1 MPRILITSALPYIN
15 GVKHLGTLAGSMLP
29 ADVYA
34 RFQRARGRETLYI
47 CATDEHGT
55 PTELAAAAAGQDPA
69 AFCAEQHQVQHDLG
83 RRFGLSW
90 DHFGR
95 SSSPQNHRLTQRFAQ
110 TLWEHG
116 FLEER
121 VTQQVYSN
129 ADQRFLPDRYV
140 IGTCPHCGYGAAR
153 GDQCEN
159 CTRVLDPADLIN
171 PRSAVSGSTDIE
183 IRGSKHLFLRQSL
196 FSDRLREWIQDKQY
210 PRGMP
215 PGRTNVV
222 GQQTQPISYPNTWPL
237 LVTSIALK
245 WLDEGLQDRGITR
258 DLEWGVPV
266 NAFEWGPNPEG
277 ATPDIEG
284 LAGKVFYV
292 WFDAPIEYIA
302 ATWEWADA
310 EASEAGRDP
319 PADAVWERWWRGR
332 AAADVSYV
340 EFMGKD
346 NVPFHTVGFPCTLI
360 GVNERRGADGAWTP
374 ANPEPWKL
382 VDRLKGFNWLDYYG
396 GKFSTS
402 QQRGVF
408 MDHALELLPPDYWRW
423 WVSANAPEGSDAT
436 FTWEQ
441 FQAQVNAD
449 LADVLGNFVNRI
461 LKFTESRFEGV
472 VPDGGEPG
480 ELEARLYADVTAK
493 LAELTGLME
502 DIELRK
508 SAQALR
514 QLWVLGNGYLTEA
527 APWTAVKTDRDRA
540 AVAVR
545 TGLNLVALF
554 AKVCEPF
561 IPFAAETI
569 AGAVGEGF
577 PGRWPE
583 GEGAALLQI
592 LEPGR
597 PVKAPEVLFRKVED
611 GQVAEW
617 LARFGGPEPVEA

>member
-1 MPRILITSALPYIN
+1 MSRILITSALPYIN
-15 GVKHLGTLAGSMLP
+15 GIKHLGTLAGSMLP

-34 RFQRARGRETLYI
+34 RFQRSRGRETLYI

-55 PTELAAAAAGQDPA
+55 PTELAAAEKGQDPA
-69 AFCAEQHQVQHDLG
+69 TFCAEQHQVQHDLG
-83 RRFGLSW
+83 RKFGLSW

-110 TLWEHG
+110 QLWEAG
-116 FLEER
+116 FIEER

-129 ADQRFLPDRYV
+129 ADKRFLPDRYV
-140 IGTCPHCGYGAAR
+140 VGTCPHCGYEAAR

-159 CTRVLDPADLIN
+159 CTRVLDPADLLH

-196 FSDRLREWIQDKQY
+196 FSQKLRSWINSKHD
-210 PRGMP
+210 
-215 PGRTNVV
+215 
-222 GQQTQPISYPNTWPL
+222 WPL

-277 ATPDIEG
+277 QTPDIEG

-310 EASEAGRDP
+310 RAAEAGKG
-319 PADAVWERWWRGR
+319 PADDAAWERWWRGP
-332 AAADVSYV
+332 AAADVTYV

-346 NVPFHTVGFPCTLI
+346 NVPFHTVGFPCTLFGI
-360 GVNERRGADGAWTP
+360 NETLSADGKFSP
-374 ANPEPWKL
+374 ANNAPWKL
-382 VDRLKGFNWLDYYG
+382 VDQLKGFNWLDYYG

-402 QQRGVF
+402 QKRGVF

-423 WVSANAPEGSDAT
+423 WITANTPETSDAT
-436 FTWEQ
+436 FGWEQ

-461 LKFTESRFEGV
+461 LKFTESRFDGV
-472 VPDGGEPG
+472 VPAAGEPG
-480 ELEARLYADVTAK
+480 PLEAKLEADVLAK
-493 LAELTGLME
+493 LRELTENLE
-502 DIELRK
+502 NREFRK
-508 SAQALR
+508 ASASLR

-527 APWTAVKTDRDRA
+527 APWTAFKTDPDRA

-554 AKVCEPF
+554 AKVSEPF
-561 IPFAAETI
+561 IPFASETI
-569 AGAVGEGF
+569 ALSVGEAF
-577 PGRWPE
+577 PGHWPSLD
-583 GEGAALLQI
+583 GAPVLDI
-592 LEPGR
+592 LPPGR
-597 PVKAPEVLFRKVED
+597 PVKAPDVLFRKVED
-611 GQVAEW
+611 TQVVEW
-617 LARFGGPEPVEA
+617 RERFGGPEAA

>member
-1 MPRILITSALPYIN
+1 MSRILITSALPYIN
-15 GVKHLGTLAGSMLP
+15 GIKHLGTLAGSMLP

-34 RFQRARGRETLYI
+34 RFQRSRGVETLYI

-55 PTELAAAAAGQDPA
+55 PTELAAAEAGQDPA
-69 AFCAEQHQVQHDLG
+69 TFCAQQHEVQHDLG

-110 TLWEHG
+110 QLWESG
-116 FLEER
+116 FIEER

-129 ADQRFLPDRYV
+129 ADKRFLPDRYV
-140 IGTCPHCGYGAAR
+140 IGTCPHCGYNAAR

-171 PRSAVSGSTDIE
+171 PRSAISGSEDIE
-183 IRGSKHLFLRQSL
+183 IRDSKHLFLRQSL
-196 FSDRLREWIQDKQY
+196 FADRLRAWIDSKK
-210 PRGMP
+210 GE
-215 PGRTNVV
+215 
-222 GQQTQPISYPNTWPL
+222 WPL

-245 WLDEGLQDRGITR
+245 WLDEGLQDRGVTR

-277 ATPDIEG
+277 QLPDIEG

-292 WFDAPIEYIA
+292 WFDAPIEYIG

-310 EASEAGRDP
+310 RAAEDGRGP
-319 PADAVWERWWRGR
+319 AADAEWERWWRGPE
-332 AAADVSYV
+332 AADVTYV

-360 GVNERRGADGAWTP
+360 GINEKLTDGTWTP
-374 ANPEPWKL
+374 ATNAPWKL
-382 VDRLKGFNWLDYYG
+382 VDQLKGFNWLDYYG

-402 QQRGVF
+402 QKRGVF
-408 MDHALELLPPDYWRW
+408 MDHALELLPADYWRW
-423 WVSANAPEGSDAT
+423 WVTANTPETSDST

-472 VPDGGEPG
+472 VPAGGEPG
-480 ELEARLYADVTAK
+480 ELEARLYADVSAK
-493 LAELTGLME
+493 LAELTELME
-502 DIELRK
+502 AREFRK
-508 SAQALR
+508 STTALR
-514 QLWVLGNGYLTEA
+514 QLWVLGNQYLTEA
-527 APWTAVKTDRDRA
+527 APWTAIKTDAERA
-540 AVAVR
+540 AVVVR

-554 AKVCEPF
+554 AKVSEPF
-561 IPFAAETI
+561 IPFAAEKI
-569 AGAVGEGF
+569 ALAVGEGF
-577 PGRWPE
+577 PGVWPT
-583 GEGAALLQI
+583 GEGAAVLDI
-592 LEPGR
+592 LPAGR
-597 PVKAPEVLFRKVED
+597 KVAAPEVLFKKVENE
-611 GQVAEW
+611 QVAEW
-617 LARFGGPEPVEA
+617 LARFGGPEAA